1 MEDIQQPKFVD
12 LATPVK
18 QPKEWSGIS
27 RRDFLA
33 TATPTQITIFNA
45 QN

>member
-1 MEDIQQPKFVD
+1 MEDIQQPKFV
-12 LATPVK
+12 
-18 QPKEWSGIS
+18 QPKESSGMN

-33 TATPTQITIFNA
+33 TATPRQITIFSA

>member
-1 MEDIQQPKFVD
+1 MEEIQQPKFVD
-12 LATPVK
+12 LAKPVK
-18 QPKEWSGIS
+18 QPKESSGMN

-33 TATPTQITIFNA
+33 TATPRQITIFNA